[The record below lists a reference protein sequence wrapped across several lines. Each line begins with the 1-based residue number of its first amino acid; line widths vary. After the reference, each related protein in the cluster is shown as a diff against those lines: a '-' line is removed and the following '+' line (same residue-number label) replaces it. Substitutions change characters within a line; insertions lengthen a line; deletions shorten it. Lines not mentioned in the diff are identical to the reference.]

1 MFNAIVIGGTGATG
15 RRIIEQLLAHEKCKT
30 VTAIGRRR
38 TVEGEGHDKLNDV
51 LVDSMSDLSSTA
63 SLWMN
68 NDVFFN
74 CIGTTR
80 AKAGGAKQFVEIELG
95 ISREA
100 AKMASMA
107 KIHHASLIS
116 ASGANHESWAVD
128 WLHPLLYAKTMGQKE
143 QTVLSEFS
151 FNRVSIFKPGM
162 LIRMMNE
169 PEWYDGIT
177 EKLGIGLRVD
187 ILAAA
192 MINDA
197 ERRSVGDSFDSPSIF
212 TGNSVIKNTLGK

>member
-15 RRIIEQLLAHEKCKT
+15 RRIIEQLLAHEKYKT

-197 ERRSVGDSFDSPSIF
+197 ERRSVDDSFDSPSIF

>member
-15 RRIIEQLLAHEKCKT
+15 RRVIEQLLVHEKCRT
-30 VTAIGRRR
+30 VTTIGRRSP
-38 TVEGEGHDKLNDV
+38 VKGEGHHKLKDV
-51 LVDSMSDLSSTA
+51 LVDSMFDLSSTE
-63 SLWMN
+63 SSWLN

-80 AKAGGAKQFVEIELG
+80 SKAGGAKEFVEIELG

-100 AKMASMA
+100 AKMASIA
-107 KIHHASLIS
+107 NIHHASLIS
-116 ASGANHESWAVD
+116 ASGANHDSWAVD

-143 QTVLSEFS
+143 QTILTEFP
-151 FNRVSIFKPGM
+151 FNSISIFKPGM

-192 MINDA
+192 MIHDA
-197 ERRSVGDSFDSPSIF
+197 ERKSSEDSFDSPSIF
-212 TGNSVIKNTLGK
+212 TGNSVIKKTLGR